1 MSQLIASV
9 DYYTEPSRRIQ
20 HLASFFKDAAREA
33 IQAHGPES
41 SQSKSRLFIHEAAN
55 TIVAN
60 VLRAVPQAI
69 ELVSSQ
75 SIVTPPETWFHSW
88 SHAMVADEKEAD
100 EVLKVV
106 HRVLSG
112 ITYGVRV
119 DIEDEQVIVNIDID
133 IRQFM

>member
-9 DYYTEPSRRIQ
+9 DYYTEPSRLNQ
-20 HLASFFKDAAREA
+20 HLASFFKDVAREA
-33 IQAHGPES
+33 AQTHKSEAP
-41 SQSKSRLFIHEAAN
+41 QSKSRLFIHDAAS
-55 TIVAN
+55 TIVSNA
-60 VLRAVPQAI
+60 VRAVPQAI
-69 ELVSSQ
+69 ELVSYHSNG
-75 SIVTPPETWFHSW
+75 TPPETWFHSW

-106 HRVLSG
+106 HRLLSG

>member
-1 MSQLIASV
+1 MSQLIAPV
-9 DYYTEPSRRIQ
+9 DYYTEPSRLNQ
-20 HLASFFKDAAREA
+20 HLASFFKDVAREA

-106 HRVLSG
+106 HRLLSG